1 MIFTDSIAK
10 IKIRQDFRGQT
21 LRSYPWKSAAFFVF
35 DGDPSSIRMNVP
47 LRSMGI
53 LLLQIRHARLGN
65 SIGGSQEPHDFLS
78 VAVNWS

>member
-1 MIFTDSIAK
+1 MEICRILCVRWRSI
-10 IKIRQDFRGQT
+10 IDQDEC
-21 LRSYPWKSAAFFVF
+21 SP
-35 DGDPSSIRMNVP
+35 
-47 LRSMGI
+47 RSMGI